1 MNRKIRYMLGAAVLT
16 ATLAAG
22 CSSRTEE
29 KKREKA
35 SEYGEQHAREIV
47 ESLPMDEMQ
56 LQGRL
61 LEVRSNEHLY
71 RSNGRDKEADA
82 YIEAF
87 SEYMKLH
94 CDTLAQT
101 LGIE

>member
-1 MNRKIRYMLGAAVLT
+1 MNRKIVSILGGAALAAILT
-16 ATLAAG
+16 AG
-22 CSSRTEE
+22 CSSRIEV

-35 SEYGEQHAREIV
+35 SEYGEQHAREII

-56 LQGRL
+56 LQGKL

-71 RSNGRDKEADA
+71 RSNGRDGEADA
-82 YIEAF
+82 YIAAF

-94 CDTLAQT
+94 CDTLACT
-101 LGIE
+101 LGME